1 MYEGKKR
8 GLDKKIFEIK
18 FLFIKIISRKKKT
31 TTLYNRTCLLLR

>member
-8 GLDKKIFEIK
+8 EDKKIFEIK

-31 TTLYNRTCLLLR
+31 TLYNRTCLLLR